1 MKMKNAVI
9 GRALCAFALLLA
21 VATPGT
27 AQEDDSLRKELE
39 ALRQGQ
45 EAMQKQ
51 LDEIKKLLETR
62 AAPAG
67 PNVKDVVFDL
77 GDNPTKGSSDAPL
90 TLIEFTDYQCPFCA
104 RWTSQTLPQLNDE
117 YVKTGKVRLALLD
130 LPLES
135 IHKQAF
141 KAAEASH
148 CAEEQGKF
156 WEMHDRLFEKHRE
169 LEPWNAHAE
178 AVGLDA
184 AKFEACLSSGKYA
197 EAVRR
202 DMAQAQRAGATGT
215 PAFVLARTDGAD
227 KNKVKGITALK
238 GAQAFNAFK
247 AAIDEALGAG
257 K

>member
-1 MKMKNAVI
+1 MA
-9 GRALCAFALLLA
+9 
-21 VATPGT
+21 
-27 AQEDDSLRKELE
+27 
-39 ALRQGQ
+39 
-45 EAMQKQ
+45 
-51 LDEIKKLLETR
+51 
-62 AAPAG
+62 
-67 PNVKDVVFDL
+67 DVVFDL

-104 RWTSQTLPQLNDE
+104 RWTSQTLPQLTEE

-156 WEMHDRLFEKHRE
+156 WEMHDRLFENHQA
-169 LEPWNAHAE
+169 LEPWSAHAE

-184 AKFEACLSSGKYA
+184 AKFESCLASGKYA
-197 EAVRR
+197 DAVRR

-215 PAFVLARTDGAD
+215 PAFVLARTDATD
-227 KNKVKGITALK
+227 KNKVKGITAPEGRPGVQRLQ
-238 GAQAFNAFK
+238 GRDRRGPGGGRQVVS
-247 AAIDEALGAG
+247 
-257 K
+257 